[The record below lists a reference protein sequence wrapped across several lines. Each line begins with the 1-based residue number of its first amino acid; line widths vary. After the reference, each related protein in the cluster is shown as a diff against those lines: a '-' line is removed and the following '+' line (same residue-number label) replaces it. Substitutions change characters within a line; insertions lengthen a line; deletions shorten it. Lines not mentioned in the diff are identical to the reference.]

1 MRNVYLVVVNDTNS
15 PDDKEKVGSAIQK
28 EYKQNYKVAENV
40 YFVASDQLV
49 NDVASRIG
57 LVSHEQILGAV
68 CKLNGT
74 VSGCN
79 RESLWD
85 FLDKYERS

>member
-1 MRNVYLVVVNDTNS
+1 MNVYLVVVNDTND

-28 EYKQNYKVAENV
+28 EYKQHYKVAENV

-49 NDVASRIG
+49 NDIASKIG
-57 LVSHEQILGAV
+57 LVSHKEILGAV

-74 VSGCN
+74 VSGYN
-79 RESLWD
+79 RVSLWE
-85 FLDKYERS
+85 FLDKNE